1 MLQKFGTDIS
11 DVDGAEAIASTFDA
25 PTENMKSVL
34 PLFYQSG
41 YITIK
46 GYNPRSK
53 VYTLGFPNKEVRTGL
68 MDSLYTHY
76 VAPTIDRRDSNIWR
90 ISEGFLDNDIEKSM
104 TTLQAYLEGIPYQDS
119 RFDENHWTQ
128 MLYVIFSLLGLHV
141 QSQVRT
147 AKGRINVVVGTKTD
161 LFVMEVKLD
170 RPAQEALEQI
180 DSQKYLVPYTLDGR
194 RLTKIGMSFSST
206 ERNVTEWLVE

>member
-1 MLQKFGTDIS
+1 M
-11 DVDGAEAIASTFDA
+11 
-25 PTENMKSVL
+25 
-34 PLFYQSG
+34 
-41 YITIK
+41 
-46 GYNPRSK
+46 
-53 VYTLGFPNKEVRTGL
+53 
-68 MDSLYTHY
+68 
-76 VAPTIDRRDSNIWR
+76 
-90 ISEGFLDNDIEKSM
+90 
-104 TTLQAYLEGIPYQDS
+104 EGIPYQDS

-147 AKGRINVVVGTKTD
+147 AKGRIDVVVGTKTD

-180 DSQKYLVPYTLDGR
+180 DSQKNLVPYTLDGR

>member
-1 MLQKFGTDIS
+1 MIHLS
-11 DVDGAEAIASTFDA
+11 LASVKNKELA
-25 PTENMKSVL
+25 KIEENLSKRLTEIEEL

-68 MDSLYTHY
+68 MDSLYTNY